1 MRMKARDKGS
11 DGRTKR
17 EIEIETND
25 LRGKDL
31 RKRQRSQARF
41 TREKHGIDDDRE
53 NDDFD
58 DFDDHRTNTMA
69 IKGKSKEALRTLA

>member
-1 MRMKARDKGS
+1 MRNNCWRVRFRRGEEEKIRKRAKEERGKESDMRMKARDKGS

-31 RKRQRSQARF
+31 RKR
-41 TREKHGIDDDRE
+41 
-53 NDDFD
+53 
-58 DFDDHRTNTMA
+58 
-69 IKGKSKEALRTLA
+69 